1 MARRSVIVVLVAV
14 VLMISGLSALAS
26 DRTVLAEM
34 FGSTGCGYCPNACE
48 ALVELQEEKGTG
60 ELVVLY
66 YHVSDAYATGE
77 CYARASYY
85 GVGGIPHV
93 EFDAVQDVI
102 GAGSTIIDVYR
113 PIVNSRLAV
122 SSPIE
127 IECSGS
133 ITAEGTRGTV
143 EGWVTAKFKATD
155 TVGLGDLRAQFVV
168 YEEVSLSYPYTVR
181 DMLAPETVTTLSA
194 AGDSVVFTKNF
205 SGVTNSTNDPLNMHI
220 IVFIEDTSPQQIVQ
234 SAFMP
239 DPYEFEMVADKVA
252 EEIDYWGEATY
263 TLLLQNTGTADDNLN
278 VDFTNDFP
286 GDPYNWVSLYCTP
299 DGVCYM
305 GAHSFFVP
313 VGATETLYVHIT
325 DYNGTYQD
333 IGTMTMS
340 VESDATGL
348 AKEIDFTAFCDLTSV
363 LLVDDDGPMLYETY
377 FQDALTDTGYPPY
390 TWDCNTKGR
399 PSATVLKSFYATFWT
414 TASRDAMTIVAGD
427 EQAMIDYLDA
437 GGNLCLAS
445 MNYLSSRSSTNTF
458 ITDYLHIDS
467 WTNDTSGFVMSGV
480 AGDMVSDGMSLGI
493 LGGPFPVTE
502 SDSVTPASSD
512 YVVFS
517 ADSGNKAVKISENG
531 HKVVFLAFPFE
542 GVNPVYA
549 PPDNNRVLID
559 RIMAW
564 FDFDETGVPDD
575 GTPEFAKLT
584 LSQNMPNPFNPIT
597 SIQFN
602 VPSNAGRVELHV
614 YNVSGRLVRTLVN
627 DELAA
632 GPHSVVWNGRDDD
645 GRNLASG
652 IYFAKLTAGDE
663 TAERKMALLK

>member
-1 MARRSVIVVLVAV
+1 MTRRSVIVGLVAV
-14 VLMISGLSALAS
+14 VLMISAFSALAS

-34 FGSTGCGYCPNACE
+34 FGAVGCGYCPNARE
-48 ALVELQEEKGTG
+48 ALVELQAEKGTG

-66 YHVSDAYATGE
+66 YHVSDGYATGE
-77 CYARASYY
+77 TYARASYY

-102 GAGSTIIDVYR
+102 GASPTVIDIYR

-122 SSPIE
+122 PSPIE
-127 IECSGS
+127 IECIGS
-133 ITAEGTRGTV
+133 IVTEGTRGTV
-143 EGWVTAKFKATD
+143 GGWVTAKFKATD
-155 TVGLGDLRAQFVV
+155 TVGVGDLRAQFVV
-168 YEEVSLSYPYTVR
+168 YEDVSVEYPFTVR

-194 AGDSVVFTKNF
+194 AGDSIEFTKYF

-234 SAFMP
+234 SALMP
-239 DPYEFEMVADKVA
+239 DPYDFEMVADKFA

-263 TLLLQNTGTADDNLN
+263 TLLLHNTGTSDDDLN
-278 VDFTNDFP
+278 VDFTTDFP
-286 GDPYNWVSLYCTP
+286 GDPYNWVANYCST

-313 VGATETLYVHIT
+313 AGVTETLYVHIM
-325 DYNGTYQD
+325 DYNGTHQD
-333 IGTMTMS
+333 IGTMTIS
-340 VESDATGL
+340 VESNSAGFT
-348 AKEIDFTAFCDLTSV
+348 KEADFIAFCDLTSI

-399 PSATVLKSFYATFWT
+399 PSATLLKSFYATFWT
-414 TASRDAMTIVAGD
+414 TASADAMTIVADD
-427 EQAMIDYLDA
+427 ELAMIEYLNA

-467 WTNDTSGFVMSGV
+467 WTDDTSGFIMNGV
-480 AGDMVSDGMSLGI
+480 AGDMISDGMALSL
-493 LGGPFPVTE
+493 LSGPFPVSE
-502 SDSVTPASSD
+502 SDSVTPASGD
-512 YVVFS
+512 DVIFS
-517 ADSGNKAVKISENG
+517 ADSGHKAVKISEDG

-542 GVNPVYA
+542 CVKPVYA

-575 GTPEFAKLT
+575 GAPDFAKLV
-584 LSQNMPNPFNPIT
+584 LSQNMPNPFNPTT
-597 SIQFN
+597 SIQFS
-602 VPSNAGRVELHV
+602 VPSNAGRVELCV

-627 DELAA
+627 DELTA
-632 GPHSVVWNGRDDD
+632 GPHSVVWNGKNDD
-645 GRNLASG
+645 GRSLASG

-663 TAERKMALLK
+663 TAEKKMAFLK